1 MNVENAISVRV
12 VEAVARSAGVD
23 ETALPPLYDA
33 LDADA
38 LDALV
43 ADAPDGLTRVAF
55 TYAGHR
61 VVVDGDGRVDVESL

>member
-1 MNVENAISVRV
+1 VNGENAISVRV

-23 ETALPPLYDA
+23 ETDLPPLY
-33 LDADA
+33 DA